1 MAFVNLKPGTLLA
14 PVPAALITSGAERG
28 GRIVRNLMTAAWV
41 GTVCSDPPVVSVS
54 IRPSR
59 FTCDLVEES
68 GEFVVCLTDKKLL
81 RATDYCG
88 VRSGRDED
96 KFAACSL
103 TPVPAEGMKYA
114 PALAEAPVYLA

>member
-41 GTVCSDPPVVSVS
+41 GTVCSDPPMVSVS

-68 GEFVVCLTDKKLL
+68 GEFVVCLTDKSCSGP
-81 RATDYCG
+81 RITAASVPVGTRISSPP
-88 VRSGRDED
+88 VR
-96 KFAACSL
+96 
-103 TPVPAEGMKYA
+103 
-114 PALAEAPVYLA
+114 